1 MNKYESGKIYQI
13 IAPDGTKYIGSTIS
27 SLTCR
32 FGNHRRIYKA
42 WKAGK
47 SKRVSVFE
55 MFDKYGIENCK
66 IELIENFACSSKK
79 ELERREGEIIKSI
92 RCINEVVAGR
102 TINEYIEDNKEIL
115 HAKFKKYYQD
125 NRDSQIE
132 RVKEYYSENT
142 EKIKERARTYA
153 RENIDKIRER
163 KRLYRKN
170 NAEKVREQKRIWNQL
185 NKDKVNARRR
195 ELRAMKPV

>member
-32 FGNHRRIYKA
+32 FGNHRRLYKS

-47 SKRVSVFE
+47 TTRVSVFE
-55 MFDKYGIENCK
+55 MFDKHGIPNCK
-66 IELIENFACSSKK
+66 IELIENFPSLSKK
-79 ELERREGEIIKSI
+79 ELERREGEIIKETI
-92 RCINEVVAGR
+92 CINEVVAGR
-102 TINEYIEDNKEIL
+102 TIKEYIEDNKEIL
-115 HAKFKKYYQD
+115 HAKFKKYYED

-132 RVKEYYSENT
+132 RVKEYYNENT
-142 EKIKERARTYA
+142 EKVKQRVKTYA

-195 ELRAMKPV
+195 ELRAMKAV